1 MILKGQNFR
10 ILFENSGSNLQCIGM
25 ATNCTV
31 TLTGNTEDASHK
43 DIVGDFALP
52 EIVSKSWQVQ
62 VESLNVTDTAAM
74 LTAIKSGKKFRLQ
87 WDKTST
93 VENQRPTDATYAYN
107 GEAYLTDAT
116 FQFDNRT
123 NSTKS
128 LQFSGT
134 GALGQGL
141 YTEDFDAITPAGF
154 TKGQFVRLFLGSD
167 NTAAPSKVLASA
179 LTCSLHVSVTL
190 EDATSKDTPGDFVV
204 QEPTGI
210 SYDISTSAMMEN
222 DETITSQVQGQ
233 TIADLETIYN
243 NSQPVK
249 FKIANTSGANNRT
262 AGATIVSGSVV
273 ITSLEL
279 QGPNRQ
285 TAQYNATLQGY
296 GPYLVSA

>member
-10 ILFENSGSNLQCIGM
+10 ILFENSGGNLQCIGM
-25 ATNCTV
+25 ATSCTV
-31 TLTGNTEDASHK
+31 TLTGNAENSEHK
-43 DIVGDFALP
+43 DIVGDFTLP
-52 EIVSKSWQVQ
+52 DIASKSWQVQ
-62 VESLNVTDTAAM
+62 VDSLDVTDTAAM

-93 VENQRPTDATYAYN
+93 SDNQTPTGAAYAYN
-107 GEAYLTDAT
+107 GLAYLTDAT

-134 GALGQGL
+134 GELSQGL
-141 YTEDFDAITPAGF
+141 YTESFEDIAPAGF
-154 TKGQFVRLFLGSD
+154 TKGQFVRLFVGD
-167 NTAAPSKVLASA
+167 NNTADPSKVLASA

-190 EDATSKDTPGDFVV
+190 EDSTTKDTPGDWIV

-222 DETITSQVQGQ
+222 DETITSQVGGQ
-233 TIADLETIYN
+233 TIANLETIYR

-249 FKIANTSGANNRT
+249 FKIANTSGDNNRT
-262 AGATIVSGSVV
+262 ATTTIVSGSVV
-273 ITSLEL
+273 FTSLEL

-296 GPYLVSA
+296 GPYLVGA

>member
-10 ILFENSGSNLQCIGM
+10 IMTIENGDAKVIGM
-25 ATNCTV
+25 ATNCTC
-31 TLTGNTEDASHK
+31 TLTGNTENSEHK

-62 VESLNVTDTAAM
+62 VDSLDVTDTAAM

-87 WDKTST
+87 WDKTAT
-93 VENQRPTDATYAYN
+93 VDNQDPTDANWACYGDAF
-107 GEAYLTDAT
+107 LTDAT

-134 GALGQGL
+134 GEL
-141 YTEDFDAITPAGF
+141 YSGTDTTDYTAITPAGF
-154 TKGQFVRLFLGSD
+154 TKGQFVRLFVGD
-167 NTAAPSKVLASA
+167 NNTAEPVKVLASA
-179 LTCSLHVSVTL
+179 LTCGLHVSVTL
-190 EDATSKDTPGDFVV
+190 EDATTKDTAGGDWVV

-222 DETITSQVQGQ
+222 DETITSQVGGQ
-233 TIADLETIYN
+233 TIANLETIYR

-249 FKIANTSGANNRT
+249 FKIANVSGANNRT
-262 AGATIVSGSVV
+262 ATTTIVSGSVV

-285 TAQYNATLQGY
+285 AAHYNATLQGY
-296 GPYLVSA
+296 GPYLVGA

>member
-10 ILFENSGSNLQCIGM
+10 ILFLNGDNNLQCIGM

-31 TLTGNTEDASHK
+31 TLTGNTENSEHK
-43 DIVGDFALP
+43 DIVGDFSLP

-62 VESLNVTDTAAM
+62 VDSLDVTDTAAM

-93 VENQRPTDATYAYN
+93 SDNQTPTGAAYAYN
-107 GEAYLTDAT
+107 GLAYLTDAT

-134 GALGQGL
+134 GELSQGL
-141 YTEDFDAITPAGF
+141 YTESFEDIAPAGF
-154 TKGQFVRLFLGSD
+154 TKGQFVRLFVGD
-167 NTAAPSKVLASA
+167 NNTADPSKVLASA

-190 EDATSKDTPGDFVV
+190 EDSTTKDTPGDWIV

-296 GPYLVSA
+296 GPYLVGA

>member
-10 ILFENSGSNLQCIGM
+10 ILFEDGGNLQCIGM
-25 ATNCTV
+25 STNCSV

-62 VESLNVTDTAAM
+62 VDSLDVTDTAAM

-93 VENQRPTDATYAYN
+93 SDNQTPTEADYAYN
-107 GEAYLTDAT
+107 GLAILTDAT

-134 GALGQGL
+134 GALSSGL
-141 YTEDFDAITPAGF
+141 YTESFEDITPAGF

-167 NTAAPSKVLASA
+167 NTAAPVKVLASA
-179 LTCSLHVSVTL
+179 LTCSLHVSVSL
-190 EDATSKDTPGDFVV
+190 ESATTKDTTGDWEV

-233 TIADLETIYN
+233 TIANLETIYN

-285 TAQYNATLQGY
+285 TSQYNATLQGY